1 MKNKTKNQTPSTSL
15 LNDSN
20 NLSSYLSKEISYND
34 IKKDSVNK
42 YYSRNNKKQKSRQFN
57 SLDELTKKFT
67 NYVYKYA
74 DEHETNRI
82 NLNYVMKN
90 IKAKKRR
97 IYDITNVLEGNNIS
111 LFIII

>member
-42 YYSRNNKKQKSRQFN
+42 YHSN

-67 NYVYKYA
+67 NYVYEFAY
-74 DEHETNRI
+74 EYRTNLI
-82 NLNYVMKN
+82 NLNDVMKK

>member
-42 YYSRNNKKQKSRQFN
+42 YYSRNNKKQKSRQIN
-57 SLDELTKKFT
+57 SLDELTKKFI
-67 NYVYKYA
+67 NFVYKCKS
-74 DEHETNRI
+74 DRI
-82 NLNYVMKN
+82 NLNHVMTK